1 MKQDL
6 SINIDKKEDIDLSE
20 KTTNCDF
27 DIYSIQFINKTDVI
41 EEVKDSYSGALIYKV
56 IRGKKIFFVKVF

>member
-27 DIYSIQFINKTDVI
+27 DIYSIQFI
-41 EEVKDSYSGALIYKV
+41 
-56 IRGKKIFFVKVF
+56 